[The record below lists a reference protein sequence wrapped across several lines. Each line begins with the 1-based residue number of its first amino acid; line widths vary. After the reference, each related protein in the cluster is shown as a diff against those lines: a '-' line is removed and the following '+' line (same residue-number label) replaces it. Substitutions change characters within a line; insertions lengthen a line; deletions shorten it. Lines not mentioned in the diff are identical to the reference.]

1 MNVTSIDTAIVFVLH
16 AQLELTICAKYNPV
30 AKKKH
35 QTVQKERN
43 RSVEVHKRTRRFPEP
58 VQTMAMGDES
68 SSILNAPLVLDESV
82 IPGAVLSAPFERHTE
97 NGGFCVGVSNQR
109 REDMTSRRSDNL
121 HALITFQ
128 GQESW
133 MQVSRIAL
141 WTKSRPA
148 QGVFY

>member
-1 MNVTSIDTAIVFVLH
+1 MAIVFVLR
-16 AQLELTICAKYNPV
+16 AQLELTICAKYNP
-30 AKKKH
+30 AAQKKKH

-43 RSVEVHKRTRRFPEP
+43 RSVEVRARTRRFPEP
-58 VQTMAMGDES
+58 MQTMVMSDES
-68 SSILNAPLVLDESV
+68 SSILNAALVLNESD

-121 HALITFQ
+121 YALITFQ

-141 WTKSRPA
+141 WTKSRRA
-148 QGVFY
+148 QDVFY